1 MTEILFSRPV
11 LVLTAALALAVAV
24 PAAVASSAA
33 DPPRNTTMPTIA
45 GAARAGVTLRVWPGR
60 WSGTQPIRFSYQWVR
75 CSSRMSDCAN
85 VRGADDRDFRL
96 GSADVGRRLLVSV
109 RASNSAGG
117 SVAQASTPVV
127 APPAAAPVNTAT
139 PVVTGTPQEG
149 QTLTASSGSWGGT
162 EPFSFAYQ
170 WYRCAANGAS
180 CSPIIGAT
188 SATFALTKADVNLT
202 VRVAV
207 TARNAAGSRSSTS
220 AAAGPV
226 TAAPPPGPDGQIR
239 LPDGRVSIPVT
250 SVSLPERLI
259 VTDVRFSPNPVRSR
273 RDPIT
278 ARIRVADTRGFVV
291 RDALVFLRATPLL
304 TTTPP
309 EQATQQDG
317 TVTLQLLPRASFPL
331 KRGQNVQFF
340 VRARKLGE
348 NPLAGVSTRRLVQV
362 RTASAG

>member
-1 MTEILFSRPV
+1 MTDILFSKAV
-11 LVLTAALALAVAV
+11 AGLSAALVVAVAV

-33 DPPRNTTMPTIA
+33 DPPRNTTVPAIA
-45 GAARAGVTLRVWPGR
+45 GATRAGATLRVWPGR
-60 WSGTQPIRFSYQWVR
+60 WTGTAPIRFTYQWVR

-85 VRGADDRDFRL
+85 VPGADDRDFRL
-96 GSADVGRRLLVSV
+96 GSEDVGKRLLVSV
-109 RASNSAGG
+109 RASNAAGATF
-117 SVAQASTPVV
+117 AQASTPVI
-127 APPAAAPVNTAT
+127 AARATAPVNTAMPT
-139 PVVTGTPQEG
+139 ISGTTQEG
-149 QTLTASSGSWGGT
+149 QTLTGSGGTWSGT
-162 EPFSFAYQ
+162 EPFAFTFQ
-170 WYRCAANGAS
+170 WQRCAPNGSS
-180 CSPIIGAT
+180 CAGISGAT
-188 SATFALTKADVNLT
+188 SSTYVLTKADVSLA

-207 TARNAAGSRSSTS
+207 NARNAAGSRWATS
-220 AAAGPV
+220 AATAPV

-239 LPDGRVSIPVT
+239 LPDGKVSIPVS

-259 VTDVRFSPNPVRSR
+259 VTEARFSPNPVRSR

-278 ARIRVADTRGFVV
+278 VRIRVADTRGFVV
-291 RDALVFLRATPLL
+291 RDALVFLRSTPLL

-362 RTASAG
+362 RTAAR